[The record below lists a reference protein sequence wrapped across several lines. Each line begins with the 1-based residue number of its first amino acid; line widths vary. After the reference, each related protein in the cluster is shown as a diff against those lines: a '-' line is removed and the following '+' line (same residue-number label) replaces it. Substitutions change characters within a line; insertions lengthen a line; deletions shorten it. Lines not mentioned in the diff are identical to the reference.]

1 MDDTT
6 PRKMTLQPP
15 AGWSRRAVLAA
26 SAGLTTSLLA
36 GQAGAQTKRARTR
49 KPIVLVHGAWHGGW
63 CWRYTAERLRAAG
76 HPVYTPTLTGLGDRA
91 HLLGPHVDLE
101 THIADISGLLAMEEL
116 DDAILVGHSYGG
128 AVISAVADAHADQLS
143 HLVYLDAVLLNSGE
157 SMLSAMPPARADSVK
172 KLMAAGDIGMKPP
185 SADTFGLAPGDP
197 LTNWVG
203 RHLTPHPLASLVQ
216 AVSFTNG
223 GGKGLPRTYI
233 ECVKPSMFGPDNPY
247 AKRARTEA
255 GWTNATL
262 DTGHDAMVSAPDQL
276 ARLLL
281 QMAAG

>member
-1 MDDTT
+1 
-6 PRKMTLQPP
+6 
-15 AGWSRRAVLAA
+15 LAA
-26 SAGLTTSLLA
+26 GAGVLGGILA
-36 GQAGAQTKRARTR
+36 AKAHAQTKRAKSR

-91 HLLGPHVDLE
+91 HLLSPLVDLE
-101 THIADISGLLAMEEL
+101 THIADIGGLLAMEEL

-128 AVISAVADAHADQLS
+128 AVISAVADTHADQLS

-157 SMLSAMPPARADSVK
+157 SMMSVMTQARADSIR
-172 KLMAAGDIGMKPP
+172 KLIAVGEIGMKPP
-185 SADTFGLAPGDP
+185 SADTFGLALGDP
-197 LTNWVG
+197 LTDWVG

-216 AVSFTNG
+216 SVNFTNG
-223 GGKGLPRTYI
+223 GGKSLPRTYI
-233 ECVKPSMFGPDNPY
+233 ECVKPSLFGPDNPF

-262 DTGHDAMVSAPDQL
+262 DTGHDAMVSAPDHL
-276 ARLLL
+276 ARLLM
-281 QMAAG
+281 QTAAG

>member
-1 MDDTT
+1 MDDVT
-6 PRKMTLQPP
+6 PRKIAAKLPSLPT
-15 AGWSRRAVLAA
+15 RRTVLAA
-26 SAGLTTSLLA
+26 CAGLA
-36 GQAGAQTKRARTR
+36 GGLIATKAGAQSKRARSR

-91 HLLGPHVDLE
+91 HLLSPLVDLE
-101 THIADISGLLAMEEL
+101 THIADIGSLLATEEL

-128 AVISAVADAHADQLS
+128 AVISAVADMHADQLS

-157 SMLSAMPPARADSVK
+157 SMMQTMPPARADSVK
-172 KLMAAGDIGMKPP
+172 KLIAAGEIGMKPP
-185 SADTFGLAPGDP
+185 SADTFGLTPGDP

-216 AVSFTNG
+216 AVTFTNG
-223 GGKGLPRTYI
+223 GGKSLPRTYI
-233 ECVKPSMFGPDNPY
+233 ECVKPSMFGADNPF

-255 GWTNATL
+255 GWTYATL
-262 DTGHDAMVSAPDQL
+262 ETGHDAMVSAPDHL
-276 ARLLL
+276 ARLLM